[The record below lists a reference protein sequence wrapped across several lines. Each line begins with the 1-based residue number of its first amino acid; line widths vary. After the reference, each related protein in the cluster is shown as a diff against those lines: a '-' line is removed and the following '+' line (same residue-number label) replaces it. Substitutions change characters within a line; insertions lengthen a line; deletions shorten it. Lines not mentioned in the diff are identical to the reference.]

1 MAGLPGTKMLTGLA
15 ILWFLLAP
23 LPPGIALNLETKEC
37 AGYWAGDEFVDYVL
51 PEGWVAYELGS
62 GGRIETEIGTCTYA
76 PTDGHGAAENC
87 CRELGY
93 TYVGDGIGQRRS
105 TALGWRALAESAVGA
120 GVACQ
125 AVGLVVASA
134 IGGFLLL
141 RWRRHRGRET
151 SSWAERQPRPD
162 REEHD

>member
-1 MAGLPGTKMLTGLA
+1 MLTGLA

-62 GGRIETEIGTCTYA
+62 RGQIETEIGTCNYA
-76 PTDGHGAAENC
+76 PSERYSAAENC

-93 TYVGDGIGQRRS
+93 QYVGDGIGKRRFTTLRWVTFVKS
-105 TALGWRALAESAVGA
+105 PAGA
-120 GVACQ
+120 GAACL
-125 AVGLVVASA
+125 AVGLVVAILGGA
-134 IGGFLLL
+134 ILLL
-141 RWRRHRGRET
+141 RRRHRRGQEA
-151 SSWAERQPRPD
+151 SPEGNP
-162 REEHD
+162 